1 MNDIFKYTEC
11 AVTVCDTECV
21 IVYQNEKSVAV
32 NGDMRGRCM
41 LSCHNDRSRGIIA
54 RILSEGTPN
63 SYTISKKGQRKLIHQ
78 TPWYKDAADGS
89 GKIVAGIIELSIV
102 IPEQMPHYDRG

>member
-1 MNDIFKYTEC
+1 MNDFFKYVEP

-32 NGDMRGRCM
+32 NGDMRGKCM
-41 LSCHNDRSRGIIA
+41 LGCHNDRSRG
-54 RILSEGTPN
+54 N

-89 GKIVAGIIELSIV
+89 GRTVAGIVELSVV
-102 IPEQMPHYDRG
+102 IPEEMPHYDRG